1 MITEKTLCSAF
12 KKNPVSNGKG
22 NRVHKKEKE
31 V

>member
-12 KKNPVSNGKG
+12 KKNPVSDGKG
-22 NRVHKKEKE
+22 NGVYEKEKE